1 MNTAPTTEP
10 APMLVNNRL
19 RLDELR
25 CNTFKPTTGI
35 NRRYRNSLRPL

>member
-1 MNTAPTTEP
+1 
-10 APMLVNNRL
+10 MLVNNRP

-35 NRRYRNSLRPL
+35 NAGTTEMNKANRKLRANTT